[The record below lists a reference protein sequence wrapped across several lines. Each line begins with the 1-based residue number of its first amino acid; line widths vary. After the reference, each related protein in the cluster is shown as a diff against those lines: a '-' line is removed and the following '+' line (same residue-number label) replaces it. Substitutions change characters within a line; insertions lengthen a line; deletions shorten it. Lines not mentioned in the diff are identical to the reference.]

1 MGRGVVSESITVVG
15 VQADAVVLEWKK
27 FHTSTYAR
35 DFCTLAQSEIFIGV
49 CAIHIVAGFGKG
61 TDHRRK
67 AIGEAAHNGAVAE
80 EYRLARCS
88 AVHEVDVPLDV
99 APNIEAIAQ
108 AKVADVSTR
117 SVSH

>member
-15 VQADAVVLEWKK
+15 VQADAVVLEWEK

-35 DFCTLAQSEIFIGV
+35 DLCSLIQAEILIGV
-49 CAIHIVAGFGKG
+49 PAIHNVPALGKG

-67 AIGEAAHNGAVAE
+67 AIGEAAHNGTVAE
-80 EYRLARCS
+80 EYRLTRCS

>member
-15 VQADAVVLEWKK
+15 VQADAVVLEWEK
-27 FHTSTYAR
+27 FHTSTYAC
-35 DFCTLAQSEIFIGV
+35 DFCSLIQAEIFIGV
-49 CAIHIVAGFGKG
+49 RAIHIVAGFGKG

-80 EYRLARCS
+80 EYRLTRCS
-88 AVHEVDVPLDV
+88 AVHEVDVPFDV
-99 APNIEAIAQ
+99 APDIEAIAQ
-108 AKVADVSTR
+108 TKIGDVSPG